1 MNIGLIT
8 YQIEKSPGGVGVLVR
23 NLVENI
29 VQLDKQNTYYLL
41 HYMKSNNRI
50 YEKNEILYRYYRWL
64 PAMFSDSWY
73 LYKHSDRFDVVHR
86 FSPGG
91 FMVKVKSKIVIGVN
105 DLFLCKTYP
114 FNRSLKIHLGRAFN
128 KSSIMRADAIIAL
141 SQFTK
146 EEILDTFAVDERKVH
161 VVYCA
166 PNSHIQP
173 SENGK
178 EIVSSKYGI
187 AGKYILFV
195 STIEPRKNLLNLV
208 RAYETLK
215 ERHFIEE
222 SLVVVGKKG
231 WGFDKTLNYIG
242 KSPQKHSI
250 KLIGYVPT
258 ADLGSFYDSAS
269 LFVYPSFMEG
279 FGIPPLEAMKCGC
292 PTLTSNTSSL
302 PEVIG
307 HADMMFDP
315 YDVDEIARKCL
326 EILRDPKARN
336 DNIEKGL
343 KNVKRFN
350 WKKSAEKII
359 SIYNALC

>member
-1 MNIGLIT
+1 
-8 YQIEKSPGGVGVLVR
+8 
-23 NLVENI
+23 
-29 VQLDKQNTYYLL
+29 
-41 HYMKSNNRI
+41 
-50 YEKNEILYRYYRWL
+50 
-64 PAMFSDSWY
+64 MF
-73 LYKHSDRFDVVHR
+73 
-86 FSPGG
+86 
-91 FMVKVKSKIVIGVN
+91 KVKSKIVIGVN

-128 KSSIMRADAIIAL
+128 KTSVMKADAIIAL

-208 RAYETLK
+208 KAYEILK
-215 ERHFIEE
+215 ERRFIEE

-231 WGFDKTLNYIG
+231 WGFDKTLDYIE

-258 ADLGSFYDSAS
+258 ADLGSFYDSAN

-326 EILRDPKARN
+326 GILQDPKARN
-336 DNIEKGL
+336 DNIKKGL
-343 KNVKRFN
+343 KNVQRFD
-350 WKKSAEKII
+350 WRKSAEKII
-359 SIYNALC
+359 SIYNALH